1 MQSKVFCMYNEGA
14 KENTHFIG
22 AKGFSLLIDVD
33 GEKTLLDTGMRGR
46 YLMHNMDHAH
56 VKPDEIDRVVLTHAH
71 RSNINGLK
79 KLLENRTKLL
89 KVYANSSYP
98 GISSLFVSAKAAVD
112 NMDLITVRERTD
124 LSEHL
129 SIIGPFGPMDE
140 LVLALRTKRGPAV
153 MTSCFHCGTE
163 CVLDSAKE
171 EFGNEAVALIGGL
184 HLPRAKQETVDPTA
198 DVLKRHGPP
207 KMYINHCG
215 TPSALMHLR
224 VRFGL
229 SGVNDLYVGEEITF
243 EV

>member
-1 MQSKVFCMYNEGA
+1 MQSKVFCLYNEGA
-14 KENTHFIG
+14 KENTSFIG

-33 GEKTLLDTGMRGR
+33 GQKTLLDTGMRGR
-46 YLMHNMDHAH
+46 YLLHNMGYAH
-56 VKPDEIDRVVLTHAH
+56 VRPDEIDRVVLTHAH
-71 RSNINGLK
+71 KSNIAGLK
-79 KLLENRTKLL
+79 KLLENRTKPL

-98 GISSLFVSAKAAVD
+98 GIGGLFGSADAAVN
-112 NMDLITVRERTD
+112 NMELITVRERTD

-140 LVLALRTKRGPAV
+140 LVLVLRTMRGPAI
-153 MTSCFHCGTE
+153 MSSCFHCGTE
-163 CVLDSAKE
+163 CVLEAAKE
-171 EFGNEAVALIGGL
+171 EFGNEAVALIGGV

-198 DVLKRHGPP
+198 DVLKRHGTP

-215 TPSALMHLR
+215 TPSAIMYLR

-229 SGVNDLYVGEEITF
+229 SGVNDFYVGDEIVF